1 MEKRK
6 PQPLVLGSPA
16 IPGSGSGYGNGGA
29 RGVKNLRKTD
39 DIRRVA
45 GSRWRQA
52 AQDRALS
59 NSLQKTYVQQWTSIG

>member
-6 PQPLVLGSPA
+6 PQTLVPGSPA

-29 RGVKNLRKTD
+29 RGVKTD

-52 AQDRALS
+52 AQDRTLW